1 MSRLVETKNPM
12 VYLGSK
18 RRKKIEQLAISLSHL
33 SGKQI
38 SVSNIAQDIIDT
50 YFDDYREKAIA
61 EISEDSQTQICK

>member
-18 RRKKIEQLAISLSHL
+18 RRKKIEQLAINLSHL
-33 SGKQI
+33 SGNQI

-50 YFDDYREKAIA
+50 YFDDYKDKTIA
-61 EISEDSQTQICK
+61 EITESSRTQTRK

>member
-33 SGKQI
+33 SGNQV

-61 EISEDSQTQICK
+61 EISEDSKTQIRK